1 MENNYFIK
9 TNSMVE
15 KKSYLSQPNI
25 SPVQDIYTMGIE
37 SEVDI
42 FSDIPLSLFS
52 ETAGRQIS
60 SVMTK
65 FKREYIRYI
74 CQKESYSWHLHG
86 KAEMPLC
93 TLRLRKMRMKVVLA
107 WFGMM
112 I

>member
-42 FSDIPLSLFS
+42 FSDIPLSLFP
-52 ETAGRQIS
+52 
-60 SVMTK
+60 
-65 FKREYIRYI
+65 KRLVDRY
-74 CQKESYSWHLHG
+74 Q
-86 KAEMPLC
+86 A
-93 TLRLRKMRMKVVLA
+93 
-107 WFGMM
+107 
-112 I
+112 

>member
-42 FSDIPLSLFS
+42 FSDIPLSF
-52 ETAGRQIS
+52 
-60 SVMTK
+60 
-65 FKREYIRYI
+65 FPKRLVDRY
-74 CQKESYSWHLHG
+74 Q
-86 KAEMPLC
+86 A
-93 TLRLRKMRMKVVLA
+93 
-107 WFGMM
+107 
-112 I
+112 

>member
-52 ETAGRQIS
+52 D
-60 SVMTK
+60 
-65 FKREYIRYI
+65 RY
-74 CQKESYSWHLHG
+74 Q
-86 KAEMPLC
+86 A
-93 TLRLRKMRMKVVLA
+93 
-107 WFGMM
+107 
-112 I
+112 